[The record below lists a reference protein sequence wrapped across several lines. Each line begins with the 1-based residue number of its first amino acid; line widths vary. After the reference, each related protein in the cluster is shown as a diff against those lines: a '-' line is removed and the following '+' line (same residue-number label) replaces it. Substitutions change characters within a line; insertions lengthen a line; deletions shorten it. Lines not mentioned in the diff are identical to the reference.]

1 MNKYLIELKKLKKNF
16 NHESV
21 KIELFKNVNLG
32 IKKGEL
38 IALVGPSGSG
48 KSSLLHILSL
58 LDKPTSGKIVIN
70 GKDSKTFNEHQKKE
84 IRRKKISII
93 FQDNNL
99 LSDFSVIEN
108 VAMPLII
115 RNEQKKQSFKKAEK
129 ESPLL
134 LYSFDT

>member
-99 LSDFSVIEN
+99 LSDFTTI
-108 VAMPLII
+108 
-115 RNEQKKQSFKKAEK
+115 
-129 ESPLL
+129 
-134 LYSFDT
+134 